1 MQKLTTHALEE
12 DSFIA
17 VLFHKDEISLSYR
30 VLSNDERFK
39 EEITFFRM
47 KNPEPSVLQRFKI
60 KKLPTLLVMN
70 KDYTNA
76 TITDKDPEKES

>member
-1 MQKLTTHALEE
+1 LIDDFTVPLVNDIEMQKLTTHALEE

-47 KNPEPSVLQRFKI
+47 KNPEPSVL
-60 KKLPTLLVMN
+60 
-70 KDYTNA
+70 
-76 TITDKDPEKES
+76 